1 MRNAMSN
8 HILVVDDDPGIL
20 EAIEGVLDLEGYIV
34 EVAHDGV
41 EALHKVKHNPPGL
54 ILLDIMMPRM
64 DGFAVAAD
72 LERQGLRS
80 MIPLIVLTADG
91 NAAAKAAR
99 IGAAGYVTKPFAL
112 DALLQEV
119 VRVIGP

>member
-1 MRNAMSN
+1 MHN
-8 HILVVDDDPGIL
+8 HILVVDDDAGIL
-20 EAIEGVLDLEGYIV
+20 EAIEGVLDLEGYLV

-41 EALHKVKHNPPGL
+41 EALHKVKLNSPSL
-54 ILLDIMMPRM
+54 ILLDIMMPQL

-80 MIPLIVLTADG
+80 TIPLIVLTADG

-99 IGAAGYVTKPFAL
+99 IGAAGYVTKPFTL
-112 DALLQEV
+112 DGLLQEV
-119 VRVIGP
+119 NRVIGPAR